1 MINRFGL
8 YDDTIQKSSC
18 GVGFITR
25 KDSKQTHE
33 LLKKKVMKL
42 YALFLTEEV
51 CHPKE
56 REMEREYLLI
66 YQENSLVK

>member
-8 YDDTIQKSSC
+8 YDDIIQKSSC

-33 LLKKKVMKL
+33 LLKKVMKF

-56 REMEREYLLI
+56 QEMEREYLLI